1 MATTRLLTVREV
13 EESPPE
19 GHWELIDGELV
30 PVTPT
35 SLKSTMTTH
44 RIGRL
49 VGNYVDEH
57 ELGAMTSAEGGFV
70 LFPDRETLLAPD
82 VAFIRKDR
90 VPPEEERNRFARL
103 APNLVVEVLSP
114 SDRLANA
121 LGKVSL
127 YLQAGVQV
135 VWLVDPVKRTI
146 LLFTGDAYPVT
157 LEEGDM
163 LDGGDILPGF
173 SMLVADLLGK

>member
-1 MATTRLLTVREV
+1 MAITRLLTVREV

-30 PVTPT
+30 PLAPAG
-35 SLKSTMTTH
+35 LKSSTTGH

-57 ELGAMTSAEGGFV
+57 DLGMMTNAEGGFV
-70 LFPDRETLLAPD
+70 LFSDRETLIAPEI
-82 VAFIRKDR
+82 AFIRKDR
-90 VPPEEERNRFARL
+90 VPPEEEHNHFPRL
-103 APNLVVEVLSP
+103 APDLVVEILSP
-114 SDRLANA
+114 SDRLASA

-127 YLQAGVQV
+127 YLQAGVHV

-146 LLFTGDAYPVT
+146 LLFTGDANPVT
-157 LEEGDM
+157 LEERDT
-163 LDGGDILPGF
+163 LDGGEVLPGF
-173 SMLVADLLGK
+173 SIRVADLLGK